1 MSGPNK
7 RAFVKYV
14 IHILCLYESNKF
26 SKESDKFK
34 YFKRIM
40 FLEELFGSCVALFSS
55 LIIQTPPISRE
66 NLQREYTLIS
76 VPNPEQDEV
85 YDGLIHREYEQ
96 EAPTEVPYYEDGTFV
111 SMQAVTRRNFSE
123 SFIRSLKANLG
134 LITAVVVILG
144 SLTVGVVYV
153 EFYSN
158 DICIEW
164 MHKNL
169 SVPAHVQTLR
179 IVGMS
184 VGLLPLF
191 SWFPACIALLWGFRE
206 FKKNYLACLFFC
218 AFVPGSITCVYR
230 IIMLDKF
237 IKVAYNPYRLVH
249 IVNWFIY

>member
-1 MSGPNK
+1 M
-7 RAFVKYV
+7 
-14 IHILCLYESNKF
+14 I
-26 SKESDKFK
+26 
-34 YFKRIM
+34 
-40 FLEELFGSCVALFSS
+40 LEELFGSCVAIVSR

-96 EAPTEVPYYEDGTFV
+96 EALTEVPYYEDGTFA
-111 SMQAVTRRNFSE
+111 SMQADTRRNSFE
-123 SFIRSLKANLG
+123 SFIRSLKTNVG
-134 LITAVVVILG
+134 LITAVVLILG

-153 EFYSN
+153 DLNSN
-158 DICIEW
+158 DACIEW

-169 SVPAHVQTLR
+169 SVPAHVQILR
-179 IVGMS
+179 TVGMS
-184 VGLLPLF
+184 VKLLPLF
-191 SWFPACIALLWGFRE
+191 SWFPACIAMLWGFSE

-237 IKVAYNPYRLVH
+237 TKVAYNPYRLVSKLVYI
-249 IVNWFIY
+249 IVYKH